1 MAPMLISGHSQSR
14 MPAHHVRPASMRT
27 PRIADRASS
36 AMESRLRELAES
48 SLDGAPLELTYEEA
62 IALAER
68 LEADIDGQ

>member
-1 MAPMLISGHSQSR
+1 
-14 MPAHHVRPASMRT
+14 MRT

-62 IALAER
+62 PELAER
-68 LEADIDGQ
+68 LEADNDGQ